1 MNCLILTL
9 GIIFIV
15 GLMILFYTKRKKEGY
30 KSQDFLWDCCTD
42 CNLDNQE
49 QSHADNI
56 NANWEEDID
65 WTDGDINWWE
75 NVG

>member
-1 MNCLILTL
+1 MNCFIGLVVILMTVVVF
-9 GIIFIV
+9 IIHF
-15 GLMILFYTKRKKEGY
+15 TRKKEGY

-49 QSHADNI
+49 TSHVDGI
-56 NANWEEDID
+56 NADWEEDID

-75 NVG
+75 NIE